1 MSDLRIY
8 RSGKRPLNWRRE
20 RSSAADRSWWIDW
33 RWLMDDIGSA
43 GEYGGPSFANASP
56 REPRPGLPITSLR
69 DEKNRI
75 QPPNVKLRA
84 NQKIRLQ
91 FTVFS
96 LQRRKEC
103 LTQGR
108 EGAKKIIIFIY
119 HSVPTSFRIQNS
131 EDMKPRRT
139 RR

>member
-75 QPPNVKLRA
+75 QPPNVKLGAMAGVDVYSLR
-84 NQKIRLQ
+84 
-91 FTVFS
+91 FS
-96 LQRRKEC
+96 VYSEEKNVSRKVAKAQRK
-103 LTQGR
+103 
-108 EGAKKIIIFIY
+108 
-119 HSVPTSFRIQNS
+119 
-131 EDMKPRRT
+131 
-139 RR
+139 